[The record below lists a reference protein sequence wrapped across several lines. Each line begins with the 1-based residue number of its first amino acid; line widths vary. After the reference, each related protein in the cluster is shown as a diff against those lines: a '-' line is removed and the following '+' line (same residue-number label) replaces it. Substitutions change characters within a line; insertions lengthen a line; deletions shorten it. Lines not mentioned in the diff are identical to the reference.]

1 SFQGILL
8 CPAELS
14 SLLESMIMWLV
25 LCALRLGTLLVE
37 ISFSSAKSTGP
48 LGRGDGC
55 GHTLLGP
62 DSGTLTSRNY
72 PGTYPN
78 HTLCEWQIQ
87 VPEGKN
93 IFVKFGDLDLQCTSD
108 YLKIFKK
115 TSSSITECGTYCG
128 SLNLDSR
135 EIHIDSNEVSI
146 QFKSGSHISGR
157 GFLLSYATSSHPDLI
172 TCLDKGNHYDEP
184 QFSKNCPAGC
194 KAVIGEVSGDFSQ
207 GYRHT
212 SALCKAAIHAGVILD
227 RLGGNIDVVQHKGL
241 SRYPGIL
248 ANGVLSKDGS
258 LSDKRIVFNTN
269 GCNQPLGM
277 ELGHIAEHQINAT
290 SFWQWTDANGQT
302 VSWSPNKARLNVPG
316 PSWAA
321 AEGESQQ
328 WLQIDLG
335 DRKCLTGIITTG
347 STLPSFHFYVE
358 TYKVSFSKDG
368 QKWKTYKDSNNNV
381 GQIFKGNTDYY
392 QLTRN
397 NFIPAIF
404 ARYIR
409 VIPQSW
415 NQRIAIKVELIGC
428 QQIRSITGNKQKPIH
443 PIDIQDKENVNSTDP
458 VITKDINYGILLIA
472 IVVPFVLLVVLTIL
486 GIYTFKSLRKKKTQ
500 DIGTSGQRTACW
512 KQFKQ
517 SFKRPQSTEFTIN
530 YSHEKEILQKLDV
543 VRSDSSDYQLS
554 VMFGTVRVA
563 RKGSTFKPID
573 TDDDDGIGGTDS
585 MCHYVIPL
593 VENQHEYAEPLTNQ
607 EPVYATPIVDKVQHL
622 SSSTRKNQCSKE
634 ASYNV
639 PVTSLTKP
647 PLSSQVTDSHI
658 EPNIP
663 NGNGLHPCSVFYQ
676 IPQGV
681 TNYSKNGKAEYDQP
695 ASNSTP
701 SVGRFW

>member
-1 SFQGILL
+1 
-8 CPAELS
+8 
-14 SLLESMIMWLV
+14 MIMWPV
-25 LCALRLGTLLVE
+25 LCALRLGVFLMEL
-37 ISFSSAKSTGP
+37 SLSSAKSTGSW
-48 LGRGDGC
+48 GQGNGC

-62 DSGTLTSRNY
+62 DSGTLASRNY

-78 HTLCEWQIQ
+78 HTSCEWQIQ

-115 TSSSITECGTYCG
+115 ISSSITEHGTYCG
-128 SLNLDSR
+128 SLNSDSR
-135 EIHIDSNEVSI
+135 EIHIDSNEMSI

-157 GFLLSYATSSHPDLI
+157 GFLLSYAASSHPDLI

-194 KAVIGEVSGDFSQ
+194 KAVVGEVSGDFSQ

-227 RLGGNIDVVQHKGL
+227 ELGGKIDVVQHKGL
-241 SRYPGIL
+241 SRYASIL

-258 LSDKRIVFNTN
+258 LSDKRIVFHTN

-277 ELGHIAEHQINAT
+277 ELGLIAEHRINAT
-290 SFWQWTDANGQT
+290 SFWRWTDENGQT
-302 VSWSPNKARLNVPG
+302 VSWSPDKARLNVPG

-328 WLQIDLG
+328 WLEIDLG
-335 DRKCLTGIITTG
+335 ERKCLT
-347 STLPSFHFYVE
+347 E

-368 QKWKTYKDSNNNV
+368 QKWKIYKVSNNND
-381 GQIFKGNTDYY
+381 GQIFEGNTDYN

-397 NFIPAIF
+397 NFIPAF
-404 ARYIR
+404 LARYIR

-428 QQIRSITGNKQKPIH
+428 QQIRSITGNKQKPTR
-443 PIDIQDKENVNSTDP
+443 PPDIQDKEYVNNTDP
-458 VITKDINYGILLIA
+458 VITRDINCGFFSLKLETEFLKLCQRSTCLPIYLSTEETPAGIWLVA
-472 IVVPFVLLVVLTIL
+472 IVVPVVLCVVLTIL
-486 GIYTFKSLRKKKTQ
+486 GIYIFKSLRKKKIQ
-500 DIGTSGQRTACW
+500 DIGISSQRTGCW

-530 YSHEKEILQKLDV
+530 YCHEKETLQKLDV

-554 VMFGTVRVA
+554 VMVGTVRVA

-573 TDDDDGIGGTDS
+573 TDEDGGIGGTDS
-585 MCHYVIPL
+585 MNPL

-607 EPVYATPIVDKVQHL
+607 EPVYATPIIDKVQHL
-622 SSSTRKNQCSKE
+622 SSSTRKNPCSKE

-639 PVTSLTKP
+639 PVTSLTKM

-663 NGNGLHPCSVFYQ
+663 NGNGLHPSSVHYQ

-681 TNYSKNGKAEYDQP
+681 TNNSKNGKAEYDQP
-695 ASNSTP
+695 ASHSIQ
-701 SVGRFW
+701 SVGRFCGN